1 MDEIGNVTDQLKVL
15 LEQYDFNAQT
25 MSAYLGLSVEQVRR
39 MAGGD
44 LSFLPADAA
53 SRFRVFNKISFL
65 YMSAVED
72 KDLKLSAF
80 LGVLISYHGL
90 SKKTIAKMSGVEVS
104 DIEKILSDPPG
115 NVLAE
120 QRYKVAVTVMA
131 LRFFLKDNEPRP

>member
-25 MSAYLGLSVEQVRR
+25 RSAYLGLSAEQFRQ
-39 MAGGD
+39 MAVGD
-44 LSFLPADAA
+44 LSFLPEDAA